1 MSKKLEVLT
10 VIKSLPTTFKK
21 LPLAPINA
29 ANESLNVL
37 VKAYSDYKITAQLEK
52 TKRTAIIAWRDT
64 KTTELNNQRGVLE
77 EYLKLTFKERS
88 TNIEKFFDVLDKG
101 IESGDD
107 SLIEKSIAGILSIAK
122 DSPLAGARELM
133 IAMRDPSVK
142 SIEI

>member
-1 MSKKLEVLT
+1 MSKKLEMLT
-10 VIKSLPTTFKK
+10 VIKSLPTTIKK
-21 LPLAPINA
+21 LPMGHLNA
-29 ANESLNVL
+29 ANGSLNML
-37 VKAYSDYKITAQLEK
+37 VEAYSNYKSTAQLEK
-52 TKRTAIIAWRDT
+52 TKRTAIVAWRDT

-122 DSPLAGARELM
+122 DSPLTGARELM
-133 IAMRDPSVK
+133 IAMRDPNVK